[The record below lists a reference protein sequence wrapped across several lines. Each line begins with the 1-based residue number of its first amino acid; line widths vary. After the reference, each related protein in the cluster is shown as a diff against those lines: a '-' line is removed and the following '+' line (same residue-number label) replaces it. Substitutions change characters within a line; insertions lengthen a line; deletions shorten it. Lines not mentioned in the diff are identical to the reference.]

1 MRVLVFDTETT
12 GLPKTK
18 LLTYEALCL
27 WPHVVQLS
35 YVMYDVSDNAVTNVR
50 DFIVKI
56 PKDIEMSPES
66 IALHGITKEMCDKS
80 EETMEE
86 VLLRFIYDFSHSD
99 LIVGHNLTF
108 DLNMVKI
115 ELMRQI
121 QRNSHEKDLFLLFLE
136 EVKTSRK
143 YYCTMQESVDLCNL
157 PALDK
162 KGNPY
167 IKFPKLAEL
176 HERLFQRKPKN
187 LHNSL
192 HDVLICLRCYYM
204 LEYKKDLLRTNREM
218 RYLFRELQL

>member
-18 LLTYEALCL
+18 LLTPEVVSL

-35 YVMYDVSDNAVTNVR
+35 YVMYDVSENAITNIR

-56 PKDIEMSPES
+56 PQEIEITSES
-66 IALHGITKEMCDKS
+66 IALHGITKEIS
-80 EETMEE
+80 HENGEPIEE
-86 VLLRFIYDFSHSD
+86 VLVRFIYDFSHAD

-108 DLNMVKI
+108 DMNMLKI
-115 ELMRQI
+115 ELMREI
-121 QRNSHEKDLFLLFLE
+121 QQKSDEKDLFLAFLE
-136 EVKTSRK
+136 ELKTSRK
-143 YYCTMQESVDLCNL
+143 YYCTMLSSINLCNL
-157 PALDK
+157 SAVNK

-167 IKFPKLAEL
+167 TKFPKLSEL
-176 HERLFQRKPKN
+176 HEKLFQRNPKN

-218 RYLFRELQL
+218 RYLFREMKL